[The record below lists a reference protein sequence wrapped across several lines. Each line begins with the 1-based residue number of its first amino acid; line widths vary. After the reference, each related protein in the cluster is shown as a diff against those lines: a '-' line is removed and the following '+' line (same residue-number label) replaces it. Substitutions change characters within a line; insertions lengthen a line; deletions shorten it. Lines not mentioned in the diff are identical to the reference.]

1 MIRELPYRGGWRFGN
16 EKRCLP
22 GTRKEFLD
30 YIVNWV
36 ENPQSERGLILFGQA
51 GTGKSAIAHEVAHL
65 FDKKCLGSYF
75 AFLRKER
82 SKDDAYQL
90 FTTLARDLSDS
101 NPAFKHALGMVV
113 KDKSSLRSA
122 REYRTLF
129 ECLLLEP
136 LKNLPCF
143 GPIVIIIDALDE
155 SGDTVGKSGLHTFLA
170 QNLIDLPSNFRVF
183 ITSRP
188 ETGIVPA
195 FANAMSV
202 RTIYMNDAQ
211 LAAKT
216 EQDIALYLRHELP
229 KEVFEDYGVKLAKV
243 AEGVFQWASVA
254 SSFINSPSNIGLS
267 MKTRVDRLLGH
278 SRGLNGEGLLD
289 NLYEEVLKGFFESVQ
304 AQALFRSIIGLVLAA
319 IEPLSINS
327 LITLRRY
334 APIDNPED
342 SDPVLVLELLCHL
355 GSLLSNVTS
364 SDTTRPIVPLHSSFR
379 DFLTSKTSNV
389 FYVDIGDAHYQLAHS
404 CLTIM
409 LDNLKFNIC
418 KLESSHLANSDVPDL
433 ESRIAE
439 YVPPTLSYACIYW
452 DDHLGH
458 VSFERKLFQKL
469 RFLFEAK
476 FLFWLE
482 VLSIKNSVGLA
493 SPALSLLS
501 VWLQREVGTSQ
512 NSTWHVVTC
521 KFAIAFSIRGEELAD
536 IGERCVRVCAVFRNG
551 SGKERSAYLY
561 LCPPFRTKLFSDPQS
576 IHSSISSN
584 TDLGMRAV
592 VSLAG
597 IGNDDPGP

>member
-1 MIRELPYRGGWRFGN
+1 M
-16 EKRCLP
+16 
-22 GTRKEFLD
+22 D

-36 ENPQSERGLILFGQA
+36 KNPRSERGLVLFGQA
-51 GTGKSAIAHEVAHL
+51 GTGKSSIAHEVAHL

-75 AFLRKER
+75 AFLRKEQ

-90 FTTLARDLSDS
+90 FTTLARDLSDR
-101 NPAFKHALGMVV
+101 NPAFKHALGRVV

-136 LKNLPCF
+136 LKNLPHF

-170 QNLIDLPSNFRVF
+170 QNLIDLPPNFRVF

-188 ETGIVPA
+188 ENGIELA
-195 FANAMSV
+195 FADARSV
-202 RTIYMNDAQ
+202 RTIYVNDPK
-211 LAAKT
+211 LAART
-216 EQDIALYLRHELP
+216 EQDIALYLQNELP
-229 KEVFEDYGVKLAKV
+229 EEVFKDYGVQLAKA
-243 AEGVFQWASVA
+243 AEGVFQWAAVA
-254 SSFINSPSNIGLS
+254 SSFINSPSNLGLS
-267 MKTRVDRLLGH
+267 MKRRVQRLLGH

-289 NLYEEVLKGFFESVQ
+289 NLYEEVLKEFFKSVQ
-304 AQALFRSIIGLVLAA
+304 AQALFRSIIGPVLAA

-327 LITLRRY
+327 LITLRRH

-342 SDPVLVLELLCHL
+342 SDPALVLDILRHL

-364 SDTTRPIVPLHSSFR
+364 SDATRPIVPLHSSFR

-389 FYVDIGDAHYQLAHS
+389 FYVDLGDAHHQLAHS

-418 KLESSHLANSDVPDL
+418 KLESSHLANIDVPDL
-433 ESRIAE
+433 KSRIAK
-439 YVPPTLSYACIYW
+439 YVPPSLSYACSYW

-458 VSFERKLFQKL
+458 VSFERELFQKL
-469 RFLFEAK
+469 RSLFESK

-482 VLSIKNSVGLA
+482 VLSIMNSVGFA
-493 SPALSLLS
+493 SPALSSLS
-501 VWLQREVGTSQ
+501 MWLHEEVGTSR
-512 NSTWHVVTC
+512 NPTWHVVT
-521 KFAIAFSIRGEELAD
+521 FPF
-536 IGERCVRVCAVFRNG
+536 CVK
-551 SGKERSAYLY
+551 S
-561 LCPPFRTKLFSDPQS
+561 Q
-576 IHSSISSN
+576 
-584 TDLGMRAV
+584 
-592 VSLAG
+592 
-597 IGNDDPGP
+597 